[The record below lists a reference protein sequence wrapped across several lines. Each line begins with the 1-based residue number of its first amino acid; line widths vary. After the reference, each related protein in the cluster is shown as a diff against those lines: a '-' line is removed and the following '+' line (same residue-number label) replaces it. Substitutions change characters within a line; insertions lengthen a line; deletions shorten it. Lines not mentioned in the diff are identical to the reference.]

1 MTVKNVRF
9 ISGENVICDLKEEKE
24 DTIVIADAIIA
35 MPAGEDGTQIGF
47 APWAP
52 LQDPDIHELEIN
64 KRNVMYI
71 TEAVPSL
78 VTQYNTMFNRPSI
91 VVPELKQNNKIIL

>member
-9 ISGENVICDLKEEKE
+9 ISGENVICELKEEKD

-35 MPAGEDGTQIGF
+35 MPAGEKGDQIGF

-52 LQDPDIHELEIN
+52 LQDPDLHELEIN
-64 KRNVMYI
+64 RRNVMYI

-78 VTQYNTMFNRPSI
+78 VEQYNSMFNKPSI
-91 VVPELKQNNKIIL
+91 VVPELKQNGKIIL

>member
-1 MTVKNVRF
+1 MAVKNIRF
-9 ISGENVICDLKEEKE
+9 TSGENVICELNEEKE
-24 DTIVIADAIIA
+24 DSIVIADAIIA

-64 KRNVMYI
+64 KRNVMSVSY
-71 TEAVPSL
+71 THLTLPTSDL
-78 VTQYNTMFNRPSI
+78 V
-91 VVPELKQNNKIIL
+91 

>member
-1 MTVKNVRF
+1 MAVKNIRF
-9 ISGENVICDLKEEKE
+9 TSGENVICELNEEKE
-24 DTIVIADAIIA
+24 DSIVIADAIIA

-64 KRNVMYI
+64 K
-71 TEAVPSL
+71 
-78 VTQYNTMFNRPSI
+78 
-91 VVPELKQNNKIIL
+91 IISFHIHPTHSVLMRRDLIS

>member
-1 MTVKNVRF
+1 MTVKNIRF
-9 ISGENVICDLKEEKE
+9 TSGENVICELNEEKE

-52 LQDPDIHELEIN
+52 LQDPDISDLEIN
-64 KRNVMYI
+64 RRNVMYI

>member
-1 MTVKNVRF
+1 MAVKNIRF
-9 ISGENVICDLKEEKE
+9 TSGENVICELNEEKE
-24 DTIVIADAIIA
+24 DSIVIADAIIA

-52 LQDPDIHELEIN
+52 LQDPDTHELEIN

-78 VTQYNTMFNRPSI
+78 VTQYKTMFNKPSI
-91 VVPELKQNNKIIL
+91 VTPDTGKLIL

>member
-1 MTVKNVRF
+1 MAVKNIRF
-9 ISGENVICDLKEEKE
+9 TSGENVICELNEEKE
-24 DTIVIADAIIA
+24 DSIVIADAIIA

-52 LQDPDIHELEIN
+52 LQDPDTHELEIN

-71 TEAVPSL
+71 TAAAPSL
-78 VTQYNTMFNRPSI
+78 VTQYNTMFNKPSI
-91 VVPELKQNNKIIL
+91 VTPNTGKLIL

>member
-1 MTVKNVRF
+1 MTVKNIRF
-9 ISGENVICDLKEEKE
+9 TSGENVICELNEEKE
-24 DTIVIADAIIA
+24 DSIVIADAIIA

-78 VTQYNTMFNRPSI
+78 VTQYNTMFNKPSI
-91 VVPELKQNNKIIL
+91 VTPNTGKLIL